1 MVPPKI
7 QCFVW
12 RVLRN
17 RLPTCDNLL
26 KRKKFGEKI
35 LLMFSF
41 GCIKVDQ
48 LRKSCY
54 SWCGLLVVLPL
65 HPSDHFSQ
73 HVIQS
78 GSSIRNKRWQ
88 VVWSSLVWA
97 YGTTGTISYL
107 EEKLFAKRKLSIK
120 HGITHG
126 SGYKGDIGKRL
137 LCFFCT
143 TALEHRDLYF
153 GGLWMKTR
161 SCGRSIGDEVF
172 LFIFL
177 HG

>member
-1 MVPPKI
+1 
-7 QCFVW
+7 
-12 RVLRN
+12 
-17 RLPTCDNLL
+17 
-26 KRKKFGEKI
+26 
-35 LLMFSF
+35 MFSF

-48 LRKSCY
+48 LWKSCY

-78 GSSIRNKRWQ
+78 
-88 VVWSSLVWA
+88 VWSSLVWA

-143 TALEHRDLYF
+143 TALEQGPVFWRIMDEDQI
-153 GGLWMKTR
+153 LWK
-161 SCGRSIGDEVF
+161 VNW
-172 LFIFL
+172 
-177 HG
+177 

>member
-1 MVPPKI
+1 
-7 QCFVW
+7 
-12 RVLRN
+12 
-17 RLPTCDNLL
+17 
-26 KRKKFGEKI
+26 
-35 LLMFSF
+35 MFSF

-48 LRKSCY
+48 LWKSCY

-78 GSSIRNKRWQ
+78 
-88 VVWSSLVWA
+88 VWSSLVWA

-172 LFIFL
+172 VFIFL